1 MTNEIELKEL
11 AKKDKGENSIKPK
24 TNDEIKRDMNKIIS
38 ELKQKM
44 QEIDSITKELEE
56 KSKNA
61 GSGAPQKT
69 KKLLEEIK
77 VPSLE
82 ILK

>member
-1 MTNEIELKEL
+1 MVEDIELKEL
-11 AKKDKGENSIKPK
+11 SKREKDEDSTKPK
-24 TNDEIKRDMNKIIS
+24 TNEEIKRDMNKIIS

-44 QEIDSITKELEE
+44 HEIDSITKELEE
-56 KSKNA
+56 KSKNT

-82 ILK
+82 ILR

>member
-1 MTNEIELKEL
+1 MVEDIELKEL
-11 AKKDKGENSIKPK
+11 SKREKGEELTKPK
-24 TNDEIKRDMNKIIS
+24 TNEEIKRDMNKIIS

-44 QEIDSITKELEE
+44 HEIDSITKELEE

-82 ILK
+82 ILR

>member
-1 MTNEIELKEL
+1 
-11 AKKDKGENSIKPK
+11 
-24 TNDEIKRDMNKIIS
+24 MNKIIS

-56 KSKNA
+56 KAKNA
-61 GSGAPQKT
+61 GSGAPQKQKT
-69 KKLLEEIK
+69 LLEEIK

-82 ILK
+82 RLK

>member
-1 MTNEIELKEL
+1 MY
-11 AKKDKGENSIKPK
+11 
-24 TNDEIKRDMNKIIS
+24 KIIT

-44 QEIDSITKELEE
+44 QEIDVITRELEE
-56 KSKNA
+56 KRRELDKNN
-61 GSGAPQKT
+61 PTKT

-82 ILK
+82 ILR